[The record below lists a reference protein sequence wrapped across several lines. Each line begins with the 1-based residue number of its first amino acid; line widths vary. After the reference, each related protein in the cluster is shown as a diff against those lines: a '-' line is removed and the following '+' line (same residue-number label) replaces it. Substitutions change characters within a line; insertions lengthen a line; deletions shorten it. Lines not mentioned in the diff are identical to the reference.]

1 MLLGRNPK
9 FSRFFT
15 LKASLSQQLEH
26 FGIIDQDV
34 VVVAV
39 DVVVV
44 VVVVVVEVVV
54 VVVVVVIIMHMYK
67 SFI

>member
-44 VVVVVVEVVV
+44 VVVVVVVEEVVV
-54 VVVVVVIIMHMYK
+54 VVIMHMYK